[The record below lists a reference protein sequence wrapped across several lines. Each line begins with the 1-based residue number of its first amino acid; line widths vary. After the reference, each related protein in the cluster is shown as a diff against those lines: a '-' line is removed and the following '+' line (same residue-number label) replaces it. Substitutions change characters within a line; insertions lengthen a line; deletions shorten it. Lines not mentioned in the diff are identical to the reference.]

1 MDKGSDME
9 LTADTARQILTI
21 HVTSIERK
29 KLRLMNFM
37 AAYGEDAAVFDKYS
51 LTVLNTYIK
60 SLRDQVSH
68 METNWNTVR
77 GDGSLSLAAF
87 MEIGPL
93 FEQAQTLAEEI
104 LDQADTFCINRAKI
118 VDPPRNQTNGST
130 TQTYDTTRGAHRDT
144 NTEEGVDHRNIT
156 TRRADEE
163 IWTPLTGWIRDPGI
177 DLHSGLNPSDP
188 EDGRQNYPFCYK
200 I

>member
-21 HVTSIERK
+21 HGTSIERK

-77 GDGSLSLAAF
+77 GDGSCGNRPVIRASANFSRGDPGSGRYVLHQSGKDS
-87 MEIGPL
+87 GPTK
-93 FEQAQTLAEEI
+93 EPDQW
-104 LDQADTFCINRAKI
+104 LDHANIRHD
-118 VDPPRNQTNGST
+118 S
-130 TQTYDTTRGAHRDT
+130 RGA
-144 NTEEGVDHRNIT
+144 
-156 TRRADEE
+156 
-163 IWTPLTGWIRDPGI
+163 
-177 DLHSGLNPSDP
+177 S
-188 EDGRQNYPFCYK
+188 
-200 I
+200 